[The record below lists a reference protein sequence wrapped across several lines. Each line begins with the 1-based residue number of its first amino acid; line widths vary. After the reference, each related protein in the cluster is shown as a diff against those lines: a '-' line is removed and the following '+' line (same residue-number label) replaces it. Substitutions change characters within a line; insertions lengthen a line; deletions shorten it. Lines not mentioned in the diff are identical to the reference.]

1 MSWWVLLREHLLTG
15 LPAPSDC
22 WGMPHLIQ
30 VIAACVSITIF
41 VPLAMIF
48 TMAGK
53 VVE

>member
-1 MSWWVLLREHLLTG
+1 
-15 LPAPSDC
+15 
-22 WGMPHLIQ
+22 MPHLIQ

-53 VVE
+53 ALPNGTLPFYTIQIWS